1 MKKSIFALAL
11 LAAWALP
18 ASAQSIGGQY
28 TTQGTNLDGSAY
40 SGTADI
46 TLTSETTCEITWAT
60 GSTKA
65 SGICMRNDNSFA
77 AGYELNGEIGLII
90 YKVAADGTLNGLWT
104 VAGKEG
110 NGTEVLTPI
119 K

>member
-1 MKKSIFALAL
+1 MKKSILALAL
-11 LAAWALP
+11 LGACAVP

-28 TTQGTNLDGSAY
+28 TTQGTNLDGSPY

-46 TLTSETTCEITWAT
+46 TLTSETTCEIKWAT
-60 GSTKA
+60 GSTEA
-65 SGICMRNDNSFA
+65 SGICMRNDDAFSA
-77 AGYELNGEIGLII
+77 AYVLNGEIGLVI
-90 YKVAADGTLNGLWT
+90 YKAGADGTLSGLWT

-110 NGTEVLTPI
+110 SGTEVLTPI